1 MCGPAAARSGGATGW
16 TAAPT
21 PPAACGR
28 WPRHPQQTRRNGC
41 RPRPVPAWISS
52 LPDAGPIFATTP
64 RPPARLRRRQSVGR
78 FPLREVAPGNEAEPP
93 RRAAD
98 PTSITRFCDHPQVC
112 TRRWSQKWEVD
123 AESGN
128 AGSGGDAELVQGV
141 FDDREAFHSG
151 EARDGCVDLTGALSA
166 FGSAH
171 EVTHHVHDLGAVH
184 DA

>member
-1 MCGPAAARSGGATGW
+1 MRSRGCAVRRCDGVDGSAYTSSCLRTVATSSAA
-16 TAAPT
+16 
-21 PPAACGR
+21 
-28 WPRHPQQTRRNGC
+28 
-41 RPRPVPAWISS
+41 
-52 LPDAGPIFATTP
+52 
-64 RPPARLRRRQSVGR
+64 
-78 FPLREVAPGNEAEPP
+78 NEA
-93 RRAAD
+93 
-98 PTSITRFCDHPQVC
+98 SITRFCDHPQVC

-141 FDDREAFHSG
+141 FDDRETFHSG
-151 EARDGCVDLTGALSA
+151 KARDGGVDLTGTLSA